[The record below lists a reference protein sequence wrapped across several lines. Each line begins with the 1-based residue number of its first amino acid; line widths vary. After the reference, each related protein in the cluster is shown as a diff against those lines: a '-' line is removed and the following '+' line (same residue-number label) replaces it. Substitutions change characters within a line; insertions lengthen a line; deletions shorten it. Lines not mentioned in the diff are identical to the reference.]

1 MTNTTLRTLWVITAM
16 AALGLAAAT
25 INLMRLSRQGEF
37 SRGSVV
43 QVMSEDNLVL
53 LRDEPEEA
61 ANFSA
66 ILENGASVTILDID
80 TSGEQPWYRVEAE
93 EGSGWI
99 LESNIAADTE

>member
-1 MTNTTLRTLWVITAM
+1 MNKNTLRMLWAITAI

-37 SRGSVV
+37 ARGSVV
-43 QVMSEDNLVL
+43 QVTSEDNLVL

-80 TSGEQPWYRVEAE
+80 TSREEPWYRVEAE
-93 EGSGWI
+93 AGAGWVP
-99 LESNIAADTE
+99 ESNIVSETD